1 MKPEEDFAGRKNVGR
16 RPYQEDTY
24 AFCTLKDR
32 SALLAVI
39 SDGMGGHSAGDLASE
54 AAVGGF
60 VHHCLRQPPEVPL
73 PDLLG
78 GALAAA
84 NRAVGKVA
92 ARQETQAAGC
102 TLTAVILQSDGTV
115 LWTSVG
121 DSPLMVFQND
131 RLYRLNKDHS
141 MRAVLATKLLR
152 GEISR
157 EEFDGYKGKSALLSA
172 LTGEALAEV
181 DAPACARTL
190 EKGAIILAATDGIL
204 NLDPLEISGICRE
217 CGTGNASR
225 LADQLIHHTLAKGHA
240 KQDNVTVAVIKPPH
254 HPTP

>member
-60 VHHCLRQPPEVPL
+60 VHHCLRQPPQVSPTEML
-73 PDLLG
+73 R
-78 GALAAA
+78 GALDAA

-92 ARQETQAAGC
+92 AKQEAQTAGC
-102 TLTAVILQSDGTV
+102 TLTAVILQNDGTV
-115 LWTSVG
+115 LWISVG
-121 DSPLMVFQND
+121 DSPLMVFQRD
-131 RLYRLNKDHS
+131 HLYRLNKDHS

-157 EEFDGYKGKSALLSA
+157 EEFDAYKGKSALLSA
-172 LTGEALAEV
+172 LTGEPLAEV
-181 DAPACARTL
+181 DAPSHSRALDR
-190 EKGAIILAATDGIL
+190 GAIILTTTDGIL
-204 NLDPLEISGICRE
+204 NLDPQDICRICRE
-217 CGTGNASR
+217 HGSEHASI
-225 LADQLIHHTLAKGHA
+225 LADQLIHHTLAKGHE
-240 KQDNVTVAVIKPPH
+240 KQDNVTVAVMKPNHH
-254 HPTP
+254 HPS